1 MRTKGMKA
9 LDIARHRLFNQQI
22 SRPPFEKPGD
32 LVCWFGAVQA
42 QDYLPALWAV
52 GLRTRRAVEATVEQ
66 AIAQRS
72 IIRTWPMRGTLHFVA
87 PNDAHWML
95 QLLTPRVVASS
106 ARRYREL
113 ELDDA
118 VFARAEKKVIAALQ
132 GGNRLTRRALYD
144 ALAAAGISTASSRGL
159 HIVGYLAQRR
169 VICFGPRAG
178 KQPTL
183 VLLDEWVP
191 NAKRLE
197 RPEALTELTTR
208 YFTSHGPA
216 TVHDFAWWSGLTI
229 ADVRA
234 GLEGATSRLL
244 SEVIDGRT
252 YWFAATKQAA
262 AQLERAKA
270 MEPSFLHAH
279 SWLANAYMGL
289 GRYDDAVRIAEEAYA
304 LSNSALPFRGLLAGI
319 YGQVGRTDEART
331 IIRDVVRSPD
341 APPFFMALLHLVIDE
356 YEQVYEWLD
365 RGVRE
370 RGDLM
375 HSLRTNPFFIKVW
388 RDPRFAAVLERMRLG
403 PPLEAPA

>member
-22 SRPPFEKPGD
+22 ARPTFEKPGD
-32 LVCWFGAVQA
+32 LVHWFGAVQA

-106 ARRYREL
+106 VRRHREL

-118 VFARAEKKVIAALQ
+118 VFARAEKRVIAALQ

-183 VLLDEWVP
+183 VLFDEWVP

-252 YWFAATKQAA
+252 YWFDATTRCARSTSPKAYLLPVFDEYAVAYRDRSAVLDPLLTKRVNAGGGIFKAIIVLDGQVVGTWTRAFKKGGVTIALTPFAQLSKAHWRAIAAAAERYGEFVGMPAEVHATK
-262 AQLERAKA
+262 
-270 MEPSFLHAH
+270 
-279 SWLANAYMGL
+279 
-289 GRYDDAVRIAEEAYA
+289 
-304 LSNSALPFRGLLAGI
+304 
-319 YGQVGRTDEART
+319 
-331 IIRDVVRSPD
+331 
-341 APPFFMALLHLVIDE
+341 
-356 YEQVYEWLD
+356 
-365 RGVRE
+365 
-370 RGDLM
+370 
-375 HSLRTNPFFIKVW
+375 
-388 RDPRFAAVLERMRLG
+388 
-403 PPLEAPA
+403 